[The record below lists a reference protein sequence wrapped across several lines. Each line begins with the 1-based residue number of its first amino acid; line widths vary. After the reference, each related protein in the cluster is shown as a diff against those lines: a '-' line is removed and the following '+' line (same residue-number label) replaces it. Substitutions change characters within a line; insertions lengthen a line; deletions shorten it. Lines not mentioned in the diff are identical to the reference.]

1 VTRKTVRFQ
10 IFNLQEMKDLGDKK
24 GKRKRGDGGDD
35 DDTEG
40 ASGVRKYLKGG
51 NKKGGKKK

>member
-1 VTRKTVRFQ
+1 
-10 IFNLQEMKDLGDKK
+10 MKDLGDKK

-40 ASGVRKYLKGG
+40 ASGVRKHL
-51 NKKGGKKK
+51 KGGKKK

>member
-40 ASGVRKYLKGG
+40 ASGVRKHLKGG

>member
-1 VTRKTVRFQ
+1 
-10 IFNLQEMKDLGDKK
+10 MKDLGDKK

-40 ASGVRKYLKGG
+40 ASGVRKHLKGG